1 MAAWRRSASEPR
13 AGREHTPALRAGT
26 GPLPRALPA
35 PSSPRPP
42 RHPLCPR
49 DRLQVPTR
57 LCGRSPPSPRSLQQ
71 TPPQAWAPASA
82 SRKASRRPSDR
93 SREPGS
99 WLREVVLSV
108 RRLTGS
114 SSPTKDTN
122 PPTYTRTQHT
132 EDISQTP
139 AECVKSAVSPFRGTA
154 GPLEPRGEKGA
165 GPRCSARRA
174 ATHWAQ

>member
-13 AGREHTPALRAGT
+13 AGRERTPALRAGT

-35 PSSPRPP
+35 PSSSRPP

-49 DRLQVPTR
+49 NRLQVPTR

-71 TPPQAWAPASA
+71 TPSQAWAPASA
-82 SRKASRRPSDR
+82 SRKAPRRPSDR

-99 WLREVVLSV
+99 WHEVVLSV

-122 PPTYTRTQHT
+122 PPAYTRDAAQ

-154 GPLEPRGEKGA
+154 GPLEPWGEKGA
-165 GPRCSARRA
+165 GPRCPAHRA
-174 ATHWAQ
+174 ATRRAQ